1 MLHNIKIENMKKT
14 SLILGTLLALGI
26 FTNCQAQTSK
36 TTRKEISKEISVE
49 DENGVKRVIIK
60 STEDGKTTVETFT
73 GKEAEAKL
81 KELEELED
89 PASEE
94 NTAAVVGDIIIDVNM
109 EDVNGVKTLTV
120 KRTENGKTATETYT
134 GAEAET
140 KLKELEKNPPAGEKG
155 KTVTQSVRV
164 VKTED

>member
-1 MLHNIKIENMKKT
+1 MKNT

-81 KELEELED
+81 KELEELEELED
-89 PASEE
+89 SASEE

-109 EDVNGVKTLTV
+109 EEVNGVKTLTV
-120 KRTENGKTATETYT
+120 KRTEDGKTATETYT

>member
-1 MLHNIKIENMKKT
+1 MKKT

-81 KELEELED
+81 KELEELEELED

-109 EDVNGVKTLTV
+109 EEVNGVKTLTV

-140 KLKELEKNPPAGEKG
+140 KLKELEKKPPAGEKG